1 MKSNGK
7 NWYVVHTY
15 SGYEER
21 AKANLEHRIE
31 TMDVGDKI
39 FQVLV
44 PTEDEVEIRSG
55 QRRTTTRKMFPGY
68 ILVQMELGEDSWG
81 VVRNT
86 PGVTGLVASGGQAI
100 PLEEQEVEHIM
111 NRMNAPSPRVK
122 ASFSKGDNV
131 RIIDGPF
138 ADFIGSV
145 DEVNIEKGK
154 VRLMVSFFGRETPL
168 ELDLS
173 HVQVM

>member
-1 MKSNGK
+1 MKGDGK

-44 PTEDEVEIRSG
+44 PTEEEVEIKG
-55 QRRTTTRKMFPGY
+55 GERRTNTRKMFPGY
-68 ILVQMELGEDSWG
+68 ILVQMELGGEAWS

-86 PGVTGLVASGGQAI
+86 PGVIGFVSSGGQPI
-100 PLEEQEVEHIM
+100 PLSEEEVEHIM

-122 ASFSKGDNV
+122 TSFSEGDNV

-138 ADFIGSV
+138 ADFIGTV
-145 DEVNIEKGK
+145 DEINAEKGK

-173 HVQVM
+173 QVQGM